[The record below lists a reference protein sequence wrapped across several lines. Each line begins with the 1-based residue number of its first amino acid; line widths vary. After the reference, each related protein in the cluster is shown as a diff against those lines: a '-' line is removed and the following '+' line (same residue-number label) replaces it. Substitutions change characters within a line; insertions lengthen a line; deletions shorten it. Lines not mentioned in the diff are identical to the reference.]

1 MLLSGRMLKSN
12 YWLIVWGHGLINYHK
27 MKIVVLTILENPI
40 PIAEAQTK
48 DLLVR

>member
-12 YWLIVWGHGLINYHK
+12 YWLILWGHGLINYHR
-27 MKIVVLTILENPI
+27 MKIVAWII

-48 DLLVR
+48 DPLVG